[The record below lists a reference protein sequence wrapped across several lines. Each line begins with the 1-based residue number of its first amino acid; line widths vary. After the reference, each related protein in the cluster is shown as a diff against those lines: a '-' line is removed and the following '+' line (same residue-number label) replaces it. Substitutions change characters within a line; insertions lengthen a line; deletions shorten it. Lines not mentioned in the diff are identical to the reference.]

1 VQSDAAQSSGKQR
14 SRRRGLSFEV
24 KMMLPALV
32 ILAAISILP
41 LIYIIWMSLHNV
53 TLLGGSGIE
62 SNWTGLDNWGR
73 MFTDSNVWSGWLAM
87 IIYFVATVGLEMVL
101 GLVIALVI
109 HEVAW
114 GKNLALSLVLIPMFI
129 APVIVGLLGRF
140 LVNPTYGLYAWVLRE
155 SGLYDGNILGGSVSA
170 FVAVVLMDVWE
181 WTPLVVLITL
191 AGLVSIQPQVLEAAR
206 VDGANYFERLRHI
219 VLPSIT
225 GIVIVA
231 LLIRSMDALRY
242 FDIIWQAT
250 NGGPANATKIIPLR
264 LYESAFR
271 FFHLG
276 YAATIGLLM
285 LAVSIL
291 VANLFTGILRQRG
304 LLK

>member
-1 VQSDAAQSSGKQR
+1 MQSDAAQSSGKQR

-24 KMMLPALV
+24 KMMIPALV